1 MLHSTPLPSVI
12 VDSAPATLTT
22 DIVVGILVAVGL
34 FALYY
39 KLVLLRA
46 KHGHARDATSE
57 NGSSR
62 RDTGN

>member
-1 MLHSTPLPSVI
+1 MLHATPLPSVI
-12 VDSAPATLTT
+12 GDSAPATLTT

-46 KHGHARDATSE
+46 KRGRSRDASNDGGT
-57 NGSSR
+57 SR